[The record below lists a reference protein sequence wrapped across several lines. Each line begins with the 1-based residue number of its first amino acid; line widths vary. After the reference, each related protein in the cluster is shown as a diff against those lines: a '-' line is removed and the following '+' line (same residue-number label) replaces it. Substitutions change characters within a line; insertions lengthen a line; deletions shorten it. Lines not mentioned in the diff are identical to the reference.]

1 MVTSEER
8 KAKNE
13 AIFREANE
21 EIDAVRERLN
31 IDAPTPYL
39 CECDR
44 VVCRE
49 SIRLTPAQYEEVR
62 SSPVRFAIA
71 PGHPHDGRVVD
82 ERGGYVI
89 VEKTGAGAKVALETD
104 PRSDDA

>member
-1 MVTSEER
+1 MTSEER

-21 EIDAVRERLN
+21 KIDAVRERLN

-39 CECDR
+39 CECDLSE
-44 VVCRE
+44 CRE
-49 SIRLTPAQYEEVR
+49 SIRLRPAEYEEVR
-62 SSPVRFAIA
+62 SSPTRFALA
-71 PGHPHDGRVVD
+71 PGHAHEGRVVD
-82 ERGGYVI
+82 ERRGYRS
-89 VEKTGAGAKVALETD
+89 VEKTGAGAKVALELD